1 MADLQQLLKP
11 EGRLDEVVLHVR
23 PWRDDAVDQ
32 AGFDPRSPYAE
43 DFWLPVLGPS
53 TLWLLRRFAAGF
65 DYSPEGFDLDLAETA
80 RSLGLSER
88 AGRGSPFLRALN
100 RTVGFGMAKL
110 TGPEELSVRRR
121 VPPLNNRQVGHL
133 SPALQ
138 ERHAAWRASRPVTAG
153 LAESAP
159 AVQRGPA
166 RPPGQDRGRPDSSPS
181 LDAQL
186 SRQARPSAGRAEG
199 FGR

>member
-1 MADLQQLLKP
+1 MADLQQLFRP

-23 PWRDDAVDQ
+23 PWRDDVVDR

-88 AGRGSPFLRALN
+88 AGRSSPFLRALN
-100 RTVGFGMAKL
+100 RAVGFGMAKL

-133 SPALQ
+133 SRPDAP
-138 ERHAAWRASRPVTAG
+138 EATASGKVAAG
-153 LAESAP
+153 LPSQAGA
-159 AVQRGPA
+159 RGPTV
-166 RPPGQDRGRPDSSPS
+166 
-181 LDAQL
+181 
-186 SRQARPSAGRAEG
+186 
-199 FGR
+199 

>member
-1 MADLQQLLKP
+1 MADLQQLLRP

-23 PWRDDAVDQ
+23 PWRDELIDQ
-32 AGFDPRSPYAE
+32 AGIDPRSPYAE

-65 DYSPEGFDLDLAETA
+65 DYSPQGFDLDLAETA

-121 VPPLNNRQVGHL
+121 VPPLSPRQVGHL

-138 ERHAAWRASRPVTAG
+138 ERHAAWKAGRPLTPG
-153 LAESAP
+153 LAESDYSGS
-159 AVQRGPA
+159 VQRGPA
-166 RPPGQDRGRPDSSPS
+166 RPAGQDRAGGSPS

-186 SRQARPSAGRAEG
+186 SRHARISAGRAQG

>member
-1 MADLQQLLKP
+1 MADLQQLHRP
-11 EGRLDEVVLHVR
+11 GGRLDEVVLHVR
-23 PWRDDAVDQ
+23 PWRDDVVDK
-32 AGFDPRSPYAE
+32 AGFDPRSAYAE

-65 DYSPEGFDLDLAETA
+65 DYSPDGFDLDLAETA

-88 AGRGSPFLRALN
+88 AGRGAPFLRALN
-100 RTVGFGMAKL
+100 RAVGFGMAKL

-133 SPALQ
+133 SPGLQ
-138 ERHAAWRASRPVTAG
+138 ERHAAWRASQPVTAE
-153 LAESAP
+153 LPESAGS
-159 AVQRGPA
+159 VQRGPA
-166 RPPGQDRGRPDSSPS
+166 RPAGQARPVSSPS

-186 SRQARPSAGRAEG
+186 SRHARLGARRAQG

>member
-1 MADLQQLLKP
+1 MTGPQQLLRP
-11 EGRLDEVVLHVR
+11 EGRLDEMVLHVR
-23 PWRDDAVDQ
+23 PWPDDVVDR
-32 AGFDPRSPYAE
+32 AGYDPRSPYAE

-65 DYSPEGFDLDLAETA
+65 DYSPDGFDLDLAETA
-80 RSLGLSER
+80 RSLGLSDR
-88 AGRGSPFLRALN
+88 ADRGSPFLRALN

-110 TGPEELSVRRR
+110 TGLEGLAVRRR
-121 VPPLNNRQVGHL
+121 LPPLSHRQVGHL

-138 ERHAAWRASRPVTAG
+138 ERHAAWQAGQPVTAG
-153 LAESAP
+153 PAESAGII
-159 AVQRGPA
+159 QRGPA
-166 RPPGQDRGRPDSSPS
+166 RPAGQVRRPGSSPS

-186 SRQARPSAGRAEG
+186 SRLSAERPRG

>member
-1 MADLQQLLKP
+1 MRSYLETARKHGLQGLDVLVRLFKGNP
-11 EGRLDEVVLHVR
+11 WMFPTRLRRKWFGRQGVDVVVEHV
-23 PWRDDAVDQ
+23 
-32 AGFDPRSPYAE
+32 G
-43 DFWLPVLGPS
+43 L
-53 TLWLLRRFAAGF
+53 RFAAGF
-65 DYSPEGFDLDLAETA
+65 DYSPAGFDLDLAETA
-80 RSLGLSER
+80 RLLGLSDR
-88 AGRGSPFLRALN
+88 ADRGSPFLRALN

-121 VPPLNNRQVGHL
+121 LPPLSHRQVGHL

-138 ERHAAWRASRPVTAG
+138 ERHAAWQASQPVAE

-166 RPPGQDRGRPDSSPS
+166 RPAGQALGRLGSSPS

-186 SRQARPSAGRAEG
+186 SRHVRPGAGRAQG
-199 FGR
+199 FER